1 MPFASHFLPAR
12 RVILKALGL
21 ATGGIPLCQSNIEY
35 IIILHPTPSRKR
47 DYGCCFLYC
56 HPLQPSN
63 KTKMKHFAGVSCG
76 GCLLLLLSALCLLTR
91 SSTGAAAMVVPV
103 SSIHER
109 RSTETV
115 IGDASLSLEDSD
127 RQLEDGQIT
136 VMPTGTMGPTGAS
149 TQDSDPY
156 REGTRVF
163 KEDGSMFGFIIEFD
177 EKTTMFVVEYE
188 DGERENFLL
197 NSPDLDKMI
206 DAAKSYEAYT
216 VGTRVFREQ
225 DQAYGKIIYFDK
237 WVYTIK
243 WDETGSIEKIYSI
256 SHAIDLVEAAES
268 AKERGIV
275 PLPPKEDDGG
285 SGGLKIFGILVL
297 VMASLV
303 LMYAIKRRRVSVDD
317 KRIRRAELI
326 AQQYQD
332 RNRNL
337 YEHDTELSEMA

>member
-1 MPFASHFLPAR
+1 
-12 RVILKALGL
+12 
-21 ATGGIPLCQSNIEY
+21 
-35 IIILHPTPSRKR
+35 
-47 DYGCCFLYC
+47 
-56 HPLQPSN
+56 
-63 KTKMKHFAGVSCG
+63 
-76 GCLLLLLSALCLLTR
+76 
-91 SSTGAAAMVVPV
+91 
-103 SSIHER
+103 
-109 RSTETV
+109 
-115 IGDASLSLEDSD
+115 
-127 RQLEDGQIT
+127 
-136 VMPTGTMGPTGAS
+136 
-149 TQDSDPY
+149 
-156 REGTRVF
+156 
-163 KEDGSMFGFIIEFD
+163 
-177 EKTTMFVVEYE
+177 MFVVEYE